1 MMLDSFSDFT
11 GDFLNVVL
19 ILVKL
24 ELLKDFFN
32 VELVLK
38 CVKQLLSALGVAS
51 VTKER
56 LTETI
61 NVSLPSVAVFI
72 VNSFERA
79 LPVLSDDALFS
90 LVIALER
97 GKVGCT
103 MLVEARLVQ
112 DLVELV
118 PRLVLDVVV
127 EAVQDLHDVVVAVL
141 EAVVLLLAYRER
153 EFVRLDVK

>member
-1 MMLDSFSDFT
+1 MMLNSFSDFT
-11 GDFLNVVL
+11 GDFLNFVL

-24 ELLKDFFN
+24 DLLKDLFD
-32 VELVLK
+32 VKLVLK
-38 CVKQLLSALGVAS
+38 CNKQLLSALGVAS

-56 LTETI
+56 LAEII
-61 NVSLPSVAVFI
+61 NVSLPSVAVFV
-72 VNSFERA
+72 VNSLERA
-79 LPVLSDDALFS
+79 LPVLCDDALLP

-112 DLVELV
+112 DLVQFV

-127 EAVQDLHDVVVAVL
+127 EAVQDLHDVVMAVL
-141 EAVVLLLAYRER
+141 KAVVLLLAYRER
-153 EFVRLDVK
+153 EK